1 MYKTFKEVI
10 KISEIKTRILLCVI
24 ALMFLIGILDALS
37 VASIY
42 PIINSIISDDLP
54 DKLKFINELFP
65 KTDLLVLTLS
75 IFSALFFLKSIIN
88 YLFLS
93 FYFNVLYNSQKNL
106 TNRVFKSFI
115 CSDYEFEMH
124 SKVSEKLRNVHF
136 GSQLMKA
143 LHIVMSIFFEFLNL
157 FSFLLLT
164 ILFFNFQIFLIIL
177 IFLLIIYFIFYFL
190 RKKIKTWGKN
200 YTKTLLNLN
209 KSMIDTFSSYKE
221 IKVYKNEA
229 FFFENFLKLNSFF
242 TKISRSKSIA
252 DSLPG
257 IIIELFLVILICLI
271 LLYSVKILNMNLD
284 TLFPF
289 IAMFS
294 VLVLKTMK
302 SSITITNFLNQF
314 SFVKSQ
320 VDILNEVN
328 ERYKKMNLDDVDLKT
343 LRKTDFEKFNK
354 IEFKDVA
361 FSYISNDKTLDL
373 KNLNLKIFKNEFIG
387 ISGKSGSGK
396 TTILNLVIGFL
407 KPNKGQ
413 ILYNDKILNNLFDKF
428 RISYLSQS
436 TFLLDASIKSNICVG
451 INENEIDYSKLKKV
465 IKDSELESFVSDKKE
480 GLEFIVGENG
490 RYLSEGQKQRLGLAR
505 ALYYGP
511 DILILDE
518 PTSSLD
524 VLTEGEIINSINK
537 LKGKKTIILISHE
550 FRNLDKCDKI
560 IKLENGVINVINN

>member
-1 MYKTFKEVI
+1 
-10 KISEIKTRILLCVI
+10 
-24 ALMFLIGILDALS
+24 
-37 VASIY
+37 
-42 PIINSIISDDLP
+42 
-54 DKLKFINELFP
+54 
-65 KTDLLVLTLS
+65 
-75 IFSALFFLKSIIN
+75 
-88 YLFLS
+88 
-93 FYFNVLYNSQKNL
+93 
-106 TNRVFKSFI
+106 
-115 CSDYEFEMH
+115 
-124 SKVSEKLRNVHF
+124 
-136 GSQLMKA
+136 
-143 LHIVMSIFFEFLNL
+143 
-157 FSFLLLT
+157 
-164 ILFFNFQIFLIIL
+164 
-177 IFLLIIYFIFYFL
+177 
-190 RKKIKTWGKN
+190 
-200 YTKTLLNLN
+200 
-209 KSMIDTFSSYKE
+209 
-221 IKVYKNEA
+221 
-229 FFFENFLKLNSFF
+229 
-242 TKISRSKSIA
+242 
-252 DSLPG
+252 
-257 IIIELFLVILICLI
+257 
-271 LLYSVKILNMNLD
+271 MNLD